1 MDRPLLLV
9 WQDEF
14 SQQVPII
21 DEQHRAILATINSL
35 HYFLQ
40 QGLEFESL
48 LPTVKLLISYI
59 VFHYK
64 TEEGILNSTEYPE
77 LKNYQQQMDN
87 LITEFKVVCEHAKHQ
102 KRPEQVLIFL
112 KDWWQAH
119 LEEHKTITP
128 YLHDWSGEYCRV
140 DKQGEREK

>member
-1 MDRPLLLV
+1 MNRPLLLV

-40 QGLEFESL
+40 QELEFESL

-59 VFHYK
+59 LFHYK

-77 LKNYQQQMDN
+77 LKNYQQAMDN
-87 LITEFKVVCEHAKHQ
+87 LITEFKVECHHAKQQ
-102 KRPEQVLIFL
+102 KQPEQALFFQKNLPAAGYFFKMFLGPFLDRFWLICLF
-112 KDWWQAH
+112 
-119 LEEHKTITP
+119 
-128 YLHDWSGEYCRV
+128 
-140 DKQGEREK
+140 